1 MSVFT
6 ATTFLFLLIFSPLSL
21 ASALPCPE
29 CEEGYP
35 PPVVIITE
43 PCDECEQHPHTPP
56 PVIVTEP
63 CHECEEHHPT
73 PHVLTE
79 TISVCRRTSPT
90 KSITPFTS
98 GSHTYLISSCIPST
112 MWFTHNETAAPIT
125 SISTTTSISI
135 RTMFP
140 NNTQVGPVQT
150 AYPNAST
157 IYITKPG
164 SAPVQIETL
173 ISTSYA
179 PPVTYTSY
187 ASGSPPATVTF
198 VTTQVQSFTTT
209 RVETTQHVQ
218 NRLITVT
225 LPPSTQRV
233 TSTQRII
240 STQRITETSYASGKP
255 PATVTVVTTHVERV
269 RVPTRIT
276 MTLSPSTQRITT
288 TQRFTSTVLRTH
300 VTTKTVITSAPAGT
314 IVQTEEITHTRQ
326 LPAHTSYATVTK
338 GTQIITKTLS
348 VATKTLIST
357 PKAVTHTSV
366 LPASTHIITTTQ
378 RAQVK
383 TITKIATAE
392 SDVFITST
400 GRLFC
405 LRSHGRG

>member
-43 PCDECEQHPHTPP
+43 PCDECEHHPHTPP

-98 GSHTYLISSCIPST
+98 GSHTYLISNCIPST
-112 MWFTHNETAAPIT
+112 MWYTHNETAAPIT

-135 RTMFP
+135 RTVFP

-179 PPVTYTSY
+179 PPATYTSY

-209 RVETTQHVQ
+209 
-218 NRLITVT
+218 
-225 LPPSTQRV
+225 
-233 TSTQRII
+233 
-240 STQRITETSYASGKP
+240 
-255 PATVTVVTTHVERV
+255 
-269 RVPTRIT
+269 
-276 MTLSPSTQRITT
+276 QRITT

-300 VTTKTVITSAPAGT
+300 VTTKTVLTSAPAKT
-314 IVQTEEITHTRQ
+314 IVQTEDITHTRQ

-357 PKAVTHTSV
+357 HTSV
-366 LPASTHIITTTQ
+366 LPASTHFITTTQ

-392 SDVFITST
+392 SDVLITST

-405 LRSHGRG
+405 LRSHGRC